1 MTVTISKPNT
11 NHIFNRLWLFMESIV
26 IRTVFIRSI
35 LEYIKREWNGY
46 WSQSL
51 TLCSLF
57 PSYIK
62 SYGVPIGFLRA
73 FQRRFTLNPKRF
85 NINRHSNS
93 IQKPSNLL
101 HFGNIW
107 KILKICQNRSY
118 NYHIITYLH
127 RQNWQTMFF
136 SYFYK
141 SRRGIVGSRF
151 LHIFISIEP

>member
-1 MTVTISKPNT
+1 M
-11 NHIFNRLWLFMESIV
+11 
-26 IRTVFIRSI
+26 
-35 LEYIKREWNGY
+35 
-46 WSQSL
+46 
-51 TLCSLF
+51 
-57 PSYIK
+57 
-62 SYGVPIGFLRA
+62 A

-93 IQKPSNLL
+93 IQKSLNLL

-107 KILKICQNRSY
+107 KILKIRQNRSY

-141 SRRGIVGSRF
+141 KEMEGVLDALQVDVDQESILAEFYKIDGTPT
-151 LHIFISIEP
+151 FILF